1 MVKFMIFRNFVSN
14 ILLKS
19 GKIKAGPLVFYVA
32 SFFLRDAFFLSII
45 RPIAFY
51 LIPRNI
57 LNKSRVF
64 TFDTCGA
71 SPLRNILISYIF
83 IYMKYISIYYIFNTA
98 RISAWYILKRYFPY
112 IKNNA

>member
-32 SFFLRDAFFLSII
+32 SFFLRDAFSLSII

-64 TFDTCGA
+64 TFDTCSA
-71 SPLRNILISYIF
+71 SLLRNILISYIF